1 MRAANKAII
10 NVGILYGKAILTAG
24 LVLLS
29 TRWILQALG
38 EEDYG
43 VYNLVGGIIAMF
55 SFLNVAM
62 VAASQRFLSFAI
74 GQNRNEVLNNTFKA
88 SVILHIVIGIIVL
101 FLFEIMGRY
110 LMCNHLSIPGNK
122 LNDAIIVLHCLSI
135 TAFLTITTV
144 PYQAILN
151 SHENMLTISLI
162 NIYESVMNIGIAVI
176 LLKYYGNRLILY
188 AVLVMVLTLSSM
200 IITRYYCHR
209 FYPEVRGNLLSFK
222 DFHLLKK
229 MFSFAGWNFIGS
241 ISSLLRNQG
250 LAMLMNSFFGIIVN
264 ASYGIATQ
272 VNGQAQFFSRTII
285 RALQPQIVKSEG
297 ANDRARM
304 IRISLTT
311 CKIPFLILSLVIVP
325 LFVEMDFVLSLW
337 LTEIPKYTTVF
348 CKIILLITLIG
359 QLKMGLS
366 IAIESV
372 GNIKWYQIVCGG
384 LHFIVLPVAWFCYK
398 QGESAAYGLYFI
410 LIEETF
416 VVFLT
421 SFFAYHY
428 ATISLRQY
436 YFTAFIPAVLGV
448 LSSMSF
454 CYVGLTWISNKWLHL
469 LLFTVSYIGI
479 MGFISYRF
487 VLNNWERNI
496 IIKFARGLINRV
508 SNRKKYIN

>member
-1 MRAANKAII
+1 MKAANKAII
-10 NVGILYGKAILTAG
+10 NVGILYGKAIITAG

-29 TRWILQALG
+29 TRWVLQALG

-43 VYNLVGGIIAMF
+43 IYNLVGGIIAMF

-88 SVILHIVIGIIVL
+88 SVILHIVIGVIVL

-110 LMCNHLSIPGNK
+110 LMCNHLSIPENK
-122 LNDAIIVLHCLSI
+122 LNDAMIVLHFLSI

-188 AVLVMVLTLSSM
+188 AFLVMVLTLSSM
-200 IITRYYCHR
+200 IVTRYYCHR
-209 FYPEVRGNLLSFK
+209 FYPEVRGNIFAFK
-222 DFHLLKK
+222 DYGLFKK

-304 IRISLTT
+304 IRISLAT
-311 CKIPFLILSLVIVP
+311 CKIPFLILSLVVVP

-337 LTEIPKYTTVF
+337 LTEIPKYTSLF
-348 CKIILLITLIG
+348 CSVILWITLIG
-359 QLKMGLS
+359 QLKMGLA
-366 IAIESV
+366 IAIESI

-384 LHFIVLPVAWFCYK
+384 LHFTVLPVAWICYK
-398 QGESAAYGLYFI
+398 MGESAVYGLYFI
-410 LIEETF
+410 LFEETLI
-416 VVFLT
+416 VFLT
-421 SFFAYHY
+421 SLFAHHN
-428 ATISLRQY
+428 ADIPLRY
-436 YFTAFIPAVLGV
+436 YYLKIIIPTVSTVLGCM
-448 LSSMSF
+448 LICYLCLDWITNQWIHIF
-454 CYVGLTWISNKWLHL
+454 FFTIFYVGLVGL
-469 LLFTVSYIGI
+469 
-479 MGFISYRF
+479 ISYLF
-487 VLNNWERNI
+487 VLNMWERNI
-496 IIKFARGLINRV
+496 IKSFTHRFIDKIL
-508 SNRKKYIN
+508 KKE